1 MVQVRGTV
9 IAGRTGVLIAN
20 TAVVGLV
27 YIIVVFI
34 ITHCGEG
41 LLLWTGYAAIMTV
54 AGDEFAGVIN
64 NHLTLCT
71 V

>member
-1 MVQVRGTV
+1 MIRVRVTV
-9 IAGRTGVLIAN
+9 IAGSTGVLIAN

-27 YIIVVFI
+27 YVVAVFI
-34 ITHCGEG
+34 VTLCGEG

-54 AGDEFAGVIN
+54 AGDEFAGVTN